1 MNFHYSDR
9 RALPVSER
17 RTGRIRGAG
26 HGQPDR
32 HVAALRQCCCVC
44 VCACAC
50 VLLPLTLS
58 SFPLQMTDVQ
68 AGGAT
73 VFTDIGAAVKPKKVQ
88 LLTFFIIII
97 ITETSLFN
105 KPN

>member
-1 MNFHYSDR
+1 MHFLFQKDEPDAFEELGTGNRIATWLLY
-9 RALPVSER
+9 VS
-17 RTGRIRGAG
+17 
-26 HGQPDR
+26 
-32 HVAALRQCCCVC
+32 AAVC

-97 ITETSLFN
+97 TETSLFN